1 MSSWCRTWCLIFN
14 SANLFSLT
22 IACFYQRFAT
32 NFYNFLGS
40 FWIESDL
47 TTLLKVLPTDL
58 LQTWLIIGDIA
69 DMALLLLA
77 VGALHHRVCLHGLDH
92 VLLGYTQLS
101 RLCHSATRWHSSE
114 VYLLGSWWR
123 WWWCNRWNLII
134 WCLNIILVKS
144 VKNWRLSTS
153 ILLFIMSAAN
163 LIAFIRVSKD
173 ILPPLLPPW
182 IVSISCLNSGVDR
195 PPAES
200 VTGLELSCLEK
211 YF

>member
-1 MSSWCRTWCLIFN
+1 
-14 SANLFSLT
+14 
-22 IACFYQRFAT
+22 
-32 NFYNFLGS
+32 
-40 FWIESDL
+40 
-47 TTLLKVLPTDL
+47 
-58 LQTWLIIGDIA
+58 
-69 DMALLLLA
+69 MALLLLA

-211 YF
+211 YFWLVFLRSNNILPSEVGSVCIQVETNCCWSHHWQMMTVVSAVDPVYWMEVLMTQGSPPWLDS